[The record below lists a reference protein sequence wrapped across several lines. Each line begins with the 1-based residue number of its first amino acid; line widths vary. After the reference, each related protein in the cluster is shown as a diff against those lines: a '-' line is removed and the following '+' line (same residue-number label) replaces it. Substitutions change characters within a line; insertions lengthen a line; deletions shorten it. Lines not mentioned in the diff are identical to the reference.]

1 MDNTSRVAA
10 LDSFDVLP
18 LRTQLARLRTVA
30 MQAIERYPI
39 DVAHVR
45 QVSHGEN
52 TTFRVTAVDGAD
64 YLLRV
69 HRPQRHGRGVDSA
82 AAIRSEM
89 DWLSAIARESP
100 VSAPVPVLSARG
112 ELTEVVDHS
121 AVPGQRVCSVLRWMN
136 GTQRKHSALP
146 VHLAR
151 VGCAMAELHDH
162 ARGWTRPPGFVR
174 MRWDWNTFFG
184 DVMVYGKVGAK
195 EAWTLLP
202 SNLRSKFE
210 RVADHVGSVMAE
222 LGDGPDAVGLIHA
235 DMHMGNVVFHH
246 GEARPID
253 FDDCG
258 VGYWLYDIAVALWE
272 MRHKDNYPECRS
284 AFLSGYRAVRPIADD
299 VLGHLDSFIAAR
311 EVAFGLWFAGMS
323 QTNES
328 FRAKFDNEMAFI
340 EGSLKRVVPAIAR

>member
-1 MDNTSRVAA
+1 MAE

-18 LRTQLARLRTVA
+18 LKAQLARLRRVA
-30 MQAIERYPI
+30 LDAIQRYPVR
-39 DVAHVR
+39 VAQLR

-82 AAIRSEM
+82 AAVRSEM
-89 DWLSAIARESP
+89 QWLSAIARDSA
-100 VSAPVPVLSARG
+100 VSAPVPLLSAAG
-112 ELTEVVDHS
+112 ELTVVVDNGS
-121 AVPGQRVCSVLRWMN
+121 VPGQRVCSALHWMGGQLRE
-136 GTQRKHSALP
+136 HSATP

-151 VGCAMAELHDH
+151 VGFAMAALHEH
-162 ARGWTRPPGFVR
+162 AQRWRRSNDFVR
-174 MRWDWNTFFG
+174 MTWDWNTFFG
-184 DVMVYGKVGAK
+184 DVMVYGKVGAA

-202 SNLRSKFE
+202 PKLRFAFE
-210 RVADHVGSVMAE
+210 RVADHVGTVMAE

-235 DMHMGNVVFHH
+235 DMHMGNVLFHA

-258 VGYWLYDIAVALWE
+258 IGYWLYDIAVALWE
-272 MRHKDNYPECRS
+272 LRHKDNYAQYRAE
-284 AFLSGYRAVRPIADD
+284 FLGGYRAVRTLDDD
-299 VLGHLDSFIAAR
+299 VLRHLDSFIAAR

-323 QTNES
+323 QTNQS
-328 FRAKFDNEMAFI
+328 FKAKFDKEMAFI
-340 EGSLKRVVPAIAR
+340 EGSLNRVLPATAR